1 VDDQN
6 VWIFLSYA
14 HNDDLQLGASKD
26 EKGFVTFFHEML
38 EKKLSDL
45 GATGARI
52 WRDRKRISDG
62 DQFDGKIDDG
72 LKKAK
77 ILVVVMSNNWLE
89 RPYCR
94 KELDTFV
101 ELTRAAGIDNVAE
114 RTIVVGKGHVDR
126 LKRPSLLQTQEG
138 FLFYARD
145 DQNDVADITPFF
157 NRGEVKDPRFYDRR
171 DDLAAF
177 LQRRIDRIA
186 EGAGTG
192 SAAAAAQPIVSANG
206 RTIYLAKPARDM
218 EAAYSRLAFE
228 LQGKGFSVVP
238 EVNSDIPKDSTVLT
252 YINDALAKAEAS
264 IHLVGEKRGF
274 VPDDDALDPIVKL
287 QLMLARERAAPKADH
302 TGRVFR
308 RIVWAPKILDDTAQ
322 RAGPAAGPATERD
335 PLQVLERFDT
345 QVATDKIAG
354 DILSKFIEFL
364 FQYLTETAPRRA
376 AKATAADKLEVYLSY
391 HGADEDYAG
400 AIAAALS
407 EGPVKIQIP
416 VPDSEADARRFN
428 DDLLMKCDAVTLCW
442 ANASEV
448 WVRSEAEKL
457 NDWQTLGRKQQFA
470 HRSLIAGPPPAPHKR
485 AQFMKILFQDGQF
498 DKILDLVEKGPPTPE
513 LLANLAPGSAGQGP

>member
-1 VDDQN
+1 VDDQD
-6 VWIFLSYA
+6 VWIFISYA

-26 EKGFVTFFHEML
+26 EKGFVTFFQEML
-38 EKKLSDL
+38 ERKLSDL
-45 GATGARI
+45 GATRARI

-94 KELDTFV
+94 KELDAFV

-126 LKRPSLLQTQEG
+126 LKRPPILQTQEG

-145 DQNDVADITPFF
+145 DQNDVADVKPFF
-157 NRGEVKDPRFYDRR
+157 NRGDVSDPRFYDRR
-171 DDLAAF
+171 DDLAVF
-177 LQRRIDRIA
+177 LQKRVEHIA

-192 SAAAAAQPIVSANG
+192 STAATTAPIVTPNG
-206 RTIYLAKPARDM
+206 RTIYLAKPAGDM

-228 LQGKGFSVVP
+228 LQGKGYTVVP
-238 EVNSDIPKDSTVLT
+238 EVNSDIPKDSTVLA
-252 YINDALAKAEAS
+252 YVNDALAKAEAS
-264 IHLVGEKRGF
+264 VHLVGEKRGF
-274 VPDDDALDPIVKL
+274 VPDDDALDPVVKL
-287 QLMLARERAAPKADH
+287 QLVRAREKAAQNPDQ
-302 TGRVFR
+302 TGPVFR
-308 RIVWAPKILDDTAQ
+308 RIVWAPKILDVAVQ
-322 RAGPAAGPATERD
+322 SGGAAAGPATERD
-335 PLQVLERFDT
+335 PLQVLERFDK
-345 QVATDKIAG
+345 QIATDKIDG

-376 AKATAADKLEVYLSY
+376 PKASAADKLEVYLSY

-448 WVRSEAEKL
+448 WVRSEADKL

-498 DKILDLVEKGPPTPE
+498 DQVLDLVEKGPPTPE
-513 LLANLAPGSAGQGP
+513 LLANLALDSAGQNP